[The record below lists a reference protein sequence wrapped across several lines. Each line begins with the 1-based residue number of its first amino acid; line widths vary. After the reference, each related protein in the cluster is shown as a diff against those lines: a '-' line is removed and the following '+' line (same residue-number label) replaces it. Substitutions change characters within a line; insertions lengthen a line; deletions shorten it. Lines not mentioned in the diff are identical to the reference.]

1 MIPPTDKRQP
11 KAPAGPPEKSGV
23 PAKRPGGRSAR
34 VRTAVLKAAF
44 ALLVE
49 KGFPPFTIA
58 EAASRAGVH
67 ETTIYRRW
75 ETRTALALDACLDFS
90 DSVFS
95 LPDQGS
101 LAEDLAALASQVATV
116 LQSPVGKALLD
127 MSVAT
132 DAHSAD
138 ARRAFWQKR
147 FEAVSPVVERA
158 IARGEVPPD
167 INASQVIEAAIAPLY
182 FRALVSLQPIEDW
195 PLRETVLRL
204 VSSLSKGQ

>member
-1 MIPPTDKRQP
+1 MSPPPHKP
-11 KAPAGPPEKSGV
+11 PSKGPAGFPEKLGV
-23 PAKRPGGRSAR
+23 PAKRPGGRSAK
-34 VRTAVLKAAF
+34 VRSAVLKAVF

-49 KGFPPFTIA
+49 KGFPVFTIA

-95 LPDQGS
+95 LPDKGS
-101 LAEDLAALASQVATV
+101 LAEDLAALASQVAAV

-127 MSVAT
+127 MSVAA

-138 ARRAFWQKR
+138 ARRAFWHKR
-147 FEAVSPVVERA
+147 FEAVSPVVQRA
-158 IARGEVPPD
+158 IARGEIPAD
-167 INASQVIEAAIAPLY
+167 TNAFHVIEAAIAPLY
-182 FRALVSLQPIEDW
+182 FRALVSLQPIGEW

-204 VSSLSKGQ
+204 ASSLSKCK